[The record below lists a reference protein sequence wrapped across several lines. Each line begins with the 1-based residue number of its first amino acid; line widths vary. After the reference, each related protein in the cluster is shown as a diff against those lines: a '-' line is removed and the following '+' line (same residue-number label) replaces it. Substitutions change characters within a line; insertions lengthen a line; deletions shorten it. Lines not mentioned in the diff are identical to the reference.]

1 MQSVESAPNGKWDFG
16 NCPRFDWL
24 PCLQRQN
31 IHKSLWQTLAS
42 PKKSEEAR
50 CSVETQSNA
59 ASTVC
64 ILDS

>member
-1 MQSVESAPNGKWDFG
+1 MQSVESAPNGKWG
-16 NCPRFDWL
+16 LWTCARFDWL
-24 PCLQRQN
+24 PSPQRQN
-31 IHKSLWQTLAS
+31 IPESLWQTLAS